1 MTAASVS
8 WMSSIELPAPEYARL
23 ARARQD
29 QLVKPRGALGKL
41 EDVACWFAAR
51 QERVVPLPLVP
62 AITVFV
68 ADHGVA
74 RHGVSAFP
82 QSVTVHMVRGLSE
95 GFAAINVLAR
105 AIDARLAI
113 VDVGV
118 NQPSTFAN
126 VCNERIGPGTAD
138 LLTEPAMTEAQA
150 FRALAIGAKYA
161 RETMAAGSNLL
172 IAGEIGIA
180 NTTSAACL
188 IASLLGMEPDDIV
201 GRGSGIDDETHARK
215 LDVVRRALAR
225 CASSS
230 NPIDTLCEFG
240 GFEIAAMAGF
250 YLEAARRRTPALL
263 DGFISAAAA
272 LVGCALDSG
281 LQHWLLAS
289 HRSAERGHTAALQ
302 RLHLTPLVE
311 LDMRLG
317 EGTGAALVVPL
328 LQNALQ
334 LHAEMATFA
343 QSGVPDKV

>member
-8 WMSSIELPAPEYARL
+8 WIGGIELPAPEFERL

-51 QERVVPLPLVP
+51 QERIVPRALVP

-105 AIDARLAI
+105 AIDARLTV
-113 VDVGV
+113 VDLGV
-118 NQPSTFAN
+118 NQPSSFAN
-126 VCNERIGPGTAD
+126 VRDERIGSGTAD
-138 LLTEPAMTEAQA
+138 LLSESAMTETQA

-161 RETMAAGSNLL
+161 REAIAAGSNLL
-172 IAGEIGIA
+172 IAGEVGIA

-188 IASLLGMEPDDIV
+188 IAALLAMDPTSIV
-201 GRGSGIDDETHARK
+201 GRGSGIDEPTHAHK

-225 CASSS
+225 GANRSSA
-230 NPIDTLCEFG
+230 IDTLREFG

-250 YLEAARRRTPALL
+250 YLEAARQRTPALL

-272 LVGCALDSG
+272 LLGCTLDSG
-281 LQHWLLAS
+281 LQDWLLAS
-289 HRSAERGHTAALQ
+289 HRSAERGHAAALQ
-302 RLHLTPLVE
+302 RLRLTPLVE

-328 LQNALQ
+328 LQNALK
-334 LHAEMATFA
+334 LHADMATFA
-343 QSGVPDKV
+343 QSGVPDQV